1 MNKRASIVY
10 KTLTG
15 IIAAGF
21 IIYVFVNAGIS
32 FGSQEAFYKLAIARD
47 LALMM
52 DLMYGLPGDLQ
63 FTYPNDVSNYDIEI
77 KNNVVKIYNPLSI
90 ADPTA
95 RAHSFAG
102 IGSDSPSA
110 EIKAKKFVRLQKVDN
125 KITITGISDEE
136 K

>member
-1 MNKRASIVY
+1 MNKRGSIVY
-10 KTLTG
+10 KTLTV
-15 IIAAGF
+15 IIASGL

-47 LALMM
+47 LALMI
-52 DLMYGLPGDLQ
+52 DLIYGLPGDLQ
-63 FTYPNDVSNYDIEI
+63 FTYPNDVSNYNIEI

-95 RAHSFAG
+95 RSHSFAG
-102 IGSDSPSA
+102 VSSDSPSA

-125 KITITGISDEE
+125 KITITGVDGKS